1 MKQFVWS
8 ILLSLTILLTAC
20 GGSTPVAVSPVTPVP
35 VETVNIVSSDVVIA
49 SAVVAP
55 VQITQLGFTISA
67 LVKEIAVKEGDKVQA
82 GQSLIVLDTPDL
94 ILSVTAAELA
104 FHSATL
110 NAELQNADTVKV
122 VNERTGRVSFV
133 TLPKELHLIAQAKA
147 AKAQA
152 ALEAAQASLSQ
163 ATLTAPFDGIVASI
177 DVIPGELVQV
187 DQVVVTMA
195 SLDNLQIETTDLSE
209 RDIARVKVGQSVSVY
224 VKSLD
229 VTITGKV
236 IRISPVAETVG
247 GDVVYP
253 VTIELDEQPVGLLW
267 GMTAEV
273 EIRTIP

>member
-20 GGSTPVAVSPVTPVP
+20 GGSTPVAVSPVTPAP
-35 VETVNIVSSDVVIA
+35 VEAVSIVSSDVVIA

-55 VQITQLGFTISA
+55 VQVTQLGFTISA
-67 LVKEIAVKEGDKVQA
+67 HVKEIAVKEGDKVQA
-82 GQSLIVLDTPDL
+82 GQSLVVLDTPDL
-94 ILSVTAAELA
+94 IFSVTAAELA
-104 FHSATL
+104 FYSATL
-110 NAELQNADTVKV
+110 NAELQNADKVKV

-147 AKAQA
+147 SKAQA
-152 ALEAAQASLSQ
+152 ALEVAQASLSQ

-177 DVIPGELVQV
+177 DVILGELVQV
-187 DQVVVTMA
+187 DQIVVTLA

-253 VTIELDEQPVGLLW
+253 VTIELDEQPAGLLW